1 MSKEA
6 RINGHTHPQPPAEQ
20 LLRIAIEETWPTI
33 PIDGIARVGVF
44 TSTTVAGAVLLTGA
58 QLGLPDDATVPDQR
72 LARFVN
78 TVADAD
84 RPTIR
89 EQFLQ
94 QVPGTLLAWWLTI
107 GFPGGARLLL
117 AATPDGVWFDVAA
130 TGHDTEAVIG
140 CADRAPDGFD
150 EIVGFVQEMACPV
163 TLQHHT
169 PAAWQ
174 ADELRMCGCWHPFAE
189 HWLDRTDHPCTQN
202 CGCRSFAST
211 DDALTGRWIRDTPAA
226 LGALGLDGSCA
237 TADHHTGPD
246 GRRWHWV
253 PDFLTRAGH

>member
-20 LLRIAIEETWPTI
+20 LLRIVIAEKLPTI

-58 QLGLPDDATVPDQR
+58 QLGLPDDDTVPDQR

-107 GFPGGARLLL
+107 GFSGGARLLL
-117 AATPDGVWFDVAA
+117 AATPDGVWFDAA
-130 TGHDTEAVIG
+130 TTGHDAEADIG
-140 CADRAPDGFD
+140 RADHAPDGFD

-174 ADELRMCGCWHPFAE
+174 ASELRMCGCWHPFAE

-226 LGALGLDGSCA
+226 LGALGLDGNCA
-237 TADHHTGPD
+237 TACHHTGPD

-253 PDFLTRAGH
+253 PDFLTRAAH